1 MRVSIFAQDP
11 KNHPITTLSSFFKRC
26 DSRLES
32 RSGFLEVMYPA
43 SSIQNTRL
51 ILPLAQGT
59 VRKEKV
65 NSEYGILSNQET
77 MTLESTFLEVL
88 KSTASRVRLE
98 MEMNEI
104 DQGLAL

>member
-1 MRVSIFAQDP
+1 M
-11 KNHPITTLSSFFKRC
+11 
-26 DSRLES
+26 
-32 RSGFLEVMYPA
+32 
-43 SSIQNTRL
+43 
-51 ILPLAQGT
+51 ILRLAQGT

-65 NSEYGILSNQET
+65 DSEYGILPNQET
-77 MTLESTFLEVL
+77 MTLESTLLEVS

>member
-1 MRVSIFAQDP
+1 M
-11 KNHPITTLSSFFKRC
+11 TLR
-26 DSRLES
+26 
-32 RSGFLEVMYPA
+32 
-43 SSIQNTRL
+43 
-51 ILPLAQGT
+51 LAQGT

-65 NSEYGILSNQET
+65 DSEYGILPNQET
-77 MTLESTFLEVL
+77 MTLESTLLEVS

>member
-1 MRVSIFAQDP
+1 MFTQDP
-11 KNHPITTLSSFFKRC
+11 KNHPITSLSSFFKRC

-77 MTLESTFLEVL
+77 RDLGKYSFRGLKIYCLEGQT
-88 KSTASRVRLE
+88 
-98 MEMNEI
+98 
-104 DQGLAL
+104 

>member
-1 MRVSIFAQDP
+1 MWLKTGEQEW
-11 KNHPITTLSSFFKRC
+11 LSWSH
-26 DSRLES
+26 
-32 RSGFLEVMYPA
+32 VYPA
-43 SSIQNTRL
+43 SSIQNTWLTLR
-51 ILPLAQGT
+51 LAQGT

-65 NSEYGILSNQET
+65 DSEYGILPNQET
-77 MTLESTFLEVL
+77 MTLESTLLEVS

>member
-1 MRVSIFAQDP
+1 M
-11 KNHPITTLSSFFKRC
+11 TLR
-26 DSRLES
+26 
-32 RSGFLEVMYPA
+32 
-43 SSIQNTRL
+43 
-51 ILPLAQGT
+51 LAQGT

-65 NSEYGILSNQET
+65 DSEYGILANQET
-77 MTLESTFLEVL
+77 MTLESTLLEVS